1 MGMWERMADGDAV
14 RRAATNS
21 MTCSAPSGPAGRD
34 LDARAPAWAG
44 LNRHDGS
51 VDDLAA
57 RRCPQ
62 VLGAAVG
69 KRRVVG
75 QERRQHVAGAPTK
88 VL

>member
-1 MGMWERMADGDAV
+1 VGADGRWRCREEGSNKLDDLLGTV
-14 RRAATNS
+14 R
-21 MTCSAPSGPAGRD
+21 PAGRD
-34 LDARAPAWAG
+34 LDARPPAWAG
-44 LNRHDGS
+44 LNRHDGRI
-51 VDDLAA
+51 DDLAA